1 MVALLRIAVAEIQDN
16 TMEKLWRG
24 GLRLRKFKI
33 AQWRSYGVADF
44 KLRCHGGHHEFNVHG
59 SIAETAGYFLK
70 RVMLTCALG
79 AQVKR

>member
-44 KLRCHGGHHEFNVHG
+44 KLRTPQFNVHG
-59 SIAETAGYFLK
+59 GIAEIAG
-70 RVMLTCALG
+70 
-79 AQVKR
+79 